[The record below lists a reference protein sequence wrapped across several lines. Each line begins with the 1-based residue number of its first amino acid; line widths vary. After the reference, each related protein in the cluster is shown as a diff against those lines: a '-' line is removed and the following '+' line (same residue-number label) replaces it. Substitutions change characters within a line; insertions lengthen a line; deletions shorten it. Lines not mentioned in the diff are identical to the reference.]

1 MVSAGVMSGGGMGGV
16 SLVYETHSTTTDNE
30 AGRCTGW
37 QPGELSA
44 AGVANARELGR
55 RRRDDGIDLIISSD
69 LHRAV
74 QTVDLAFAGS
84 SVPRRTDPR
93 LRECDFGDLTGS
105 PVDEVHAQRRA
116 RVDTPFPGGQSY
128 RQVAAAV
135 AELLAELRRD
145 HDSQRVLLVGHAA
158 TRYALEHLL
167 TGRPL
172 ESAAAAPF
180 GWREGWEYVLG
191 PVLPELAVLDGPA
204 SLTAEDALTAVYRAA
219 FTAPGYDEPEEA
231 VSRFRREQ
239 LPTHAARPGFR
250 CATLRLAGTVAGF
263 AYGHTGERGQWW
275 TDTVATRVPA
285 TLAGDWLGGH
295 FELVQVAVAP
305 EHQGRG
311 FGAALVDGL
320 LLGLPHDRALLT
332 TYDDERPAP
341 RLYRRLGWRRLATG
355 ALDSRDLWGLRLTS

>member
-1 MVSAGVMSGGGMGGV
+1 MVV

-44 AGVANARELGR
+44 AGVENARELGR
-55 RRRDDGIDLIISSD
+55 RRRDDGVDLVVSSD

-74 QTVDLAFAGS
+74 QTVDVAFAGS
-84 SVPRRTDPR
+84 TVARRTDPR
-93 LRECDFGDLTGS
+93 LRECDFGELTGA
-105 PVDEVHAQRRA
+105 PVEVMHAQRRA

-128 RQVAAAV
+128 RQVTDRV
-135 AELLAELRRD
+135 AKLLAELRRD
-145 HDSQRVLLVGHAA
+145 HDGDRVLLVGHAA
-158 TRYALEHLL
+158 TRYALDHLL

-191 PVLPELAVLDGPA
+191 PVRPELTVLDGPA
-204 SLTAEDALTAVYRAA
+204 ALAAEDVLTPVDQA
-219 FTAPGYDEPEEA
+219 
-231 VSRFRREQ
+231 
-239 LPTHAARPGFR
+239 HAARPGFR
-250 CATLRLAGTVAGF
+250 CTTLLLAGEVAGF
-263 AYGHTGERGQWW
+263 AYGYTGERGQWW
-275 TDTVATRVPA
+275 TDTVASRVPA
-285 TLAGDWLGGH
+285 EVADEWLGGH
-295 FELVQVAVAP
+295 FELVEVAVAP

-341 RLYRRLGWRRLATG
+341 RLYRRLGWQKLATG
-355 ALDSRDLWGLRLTS
+355 ALDGKDLWGLRLTS

>member
-1 MVSAGVMSGGGMGGV
+1 MVV

-44 AGVANARELGR
+44 AGVVNAGELGR
-55 RRRDDGIDLIISSD
+55 RRRDDGIDLVVSSD

-74 QTVDLAFAGS
+74 QTVDVAFAGS
-84 SVPRRTDPR
+84 SVPRRTDRR
-93 LRECDFGDLTGS
+93 LRECDFGDLTGA
-105 PVDEVHAQRRA
+105 PVEQMHAQRRA

-128 RQVAAAV
+128 RAVADGV

-145 HDSQRVLLVGHAA
+145 HDGERVLLVGHAA
-158 TRYALEHLL
+158 TRYALDHLL

-191 PVLPELAVLDGPA
+191 PVLPELSVLDGSA
-204 SLTAEDALTAVYRAA
+204 ALAAQDVLTIVYRAA
-219 FTAPGYDEPEEA
+219 FTAPGYAEPEEA
-231 VSRFRREQ
+231 VTRFRREQ
-239 LPTHAARPGFR
+239 LPAHAARPGFR
-250 CATLRLAGTVAGF
+250 CTTLLLAGTVAGF
-263 AYGHTGERGQWW
+263 AYGYTGQRGQWW
-275 TDTVATRVPA
+275 TDTVAARVPA
-285 TLAGDWLGGH
+285 ELAADWLGGH
-295 FELVQVAVAP
+295 FELVEVAVAP

-311 FGAALVDGL
+311 FGAAPVDGV

-341 RLYRRLGWRRLATG
+341 RLYRRLGWEKLATG
-355 ALDSRDLWGLRLTS
+355 ALDGKDLWGLRLTS

>member
-1 MVSAGVMSGGGMGGV
+1 MSGGRVGVV

-44 AGVANARELGR
+44 TGIENARELGR
-55 RRRDDGIDLIISSD
+55 RRRDDGIDLVVSSD

-74 QTVDLAFAGS
+74 QTVDVAFAGS
-84 SVPRRTDPR
+84 TVPRRTDPR

-105 PVDEVHAQRRA
+105 PVAVLHAQRRA
-116 RVDTPFPGGQSY
+116 RVDTAFPGGQSY
-128 RQVAAAV
+128 RQVADGV

-145 HDSQRVLLVGHAA
+145 HDGERVLLVGHAA
-158 TRYALEHLL
+158 TRYALDHLL

-191 PVLPELAVLDGPA
+191 PVRPELSVLDGPA
-204 SLTAEDALTAVYRAA
+204 ALAA
-219 FTAPGYDEPEEA
+219 AN
-231 VSRFRREQ
+231 V
-239 LPTHAARPGFR
+239 LPAHAARPGFR
-250 CATLRLAGTVAGF
+250 CATLLLGSTVAGF
-263 AYGHTGERGQWW
+263 AYGYTGQRGQWW
-275 TDTVATRVPA
+275 TDTVAARVPA
-285 TLAGDWLGGH
+285 ELAADWLGGH
-295 FELVQVAVAP
+295 FELVEVEVAP

-311 FGAALVDGL
+311 FGAALVDGV

-332 TYDDERPAP
+332 TYDDESPTP
-341 RLYRRLGWRRLATG
+341 RLYRRLGWEKLATG
-355 ALDSRDLWGLRLTS
+355 ALDGKDLWGLRLTA